1 MILRYA
7 IFIIFTFLSCSSN
20 MIKKEIN
27 QISNPFI
34 TSYTVDEGGYLY
46 ISITNPTKDEFSISS
61 LEYLCNVNIK
71 SKKNDKYLNA
81 IKVRLNCD
89 DSITKLA
96 TLKPNETK
104 TYYLQIFTSITTLI
118 VNLSIHDTINYYEE
132 ELKHQNILMI
142 FFSSMIILALY
153 NIFVYFFTRVRS

>member
-1 MILRYA
+1 
-7 IFIIFTFLSCSSN
+7 

-104 TYYLQIFTSITTLI
+104 KYRFSY
-118 VNLSIHDTINYYEE
+118 N
-132 ELKHQNILMI
+132 LKHYFVDYNNEPIEVYYIGKILKNSKEVKLI
-142 FFSSMIILALY
+142 SNRLL
-153 NIFVYFFTRVRS
+153 